1 MRCRPRVATAAGR
14 ERRRGVGS
22 AAAERR
28 KVSVFGA
35 GSVGATVAYASLIRG
50 AAKTLAFYDIDRE
63 KARAE
68 VLDLNHGSQFYPTAH
83 AAVLLTTRMVHAVL
97 RRLSDW
103 VLITRRSSHRPRKG
117 FRRRRTRAM
126 TLLLTVERDLGN
138 RTPTGRR
145 AVAYLD
151 PHERVANRSLDR
163 LLPPRKS
170 PSAWARGPTGSGPR
184 PVPA

>member
-1 MRCRPRVATAAGR
+1 MRDVG
-14 ERRRGVGS
+14 GVGS

-117 FRRRRTRAM
+117 SEDAE
-126 TLLLTVERDLGN
+126 LA
-138 RTPTGRR
+138 P
-145 AVAYLD
+145 
-151 PHERVANRSLDR
+151 
-163 LLPPRKS
+163 
-170 PSAWARGPTGSGPR
+170 
-184 PVPA
+184 